1 MTLQWGILFSGQ
13 GAQKTGMG
21 LDCYEQSNVFRQVI
35 DASSQELQMDLS
47 KVLRNE
53 NGELDH
59 TRNVQPALVAVS
71 LGLYAMLQH
80 DLPQLDIR
88 ASVGLSLGEYSALI
102 ASGKLPFK
110 AGMRILK
117 ARALAMERDSQ
128 AAEGKMYAIVDPQ
141 DVVQILTLCQQQCS
155 PGQVIQIANYNS
167 PHQIVIG
174 GNATAA
180 QQVAKMVQDQHL
192 AAKVIELRVEG
203 AFHTPLYTGTH
214 HELARVIHEDDFVA
228 NSKCVLSN
236 TTGKNFEAD
245 SVAKTLV
252 DQVVQPTHFG
262 DCLQRMID
270 EDQVN
275 ATLEIGAGKALTS
288 FARQVDPQLQRERIT
303 NYRDYQRFI
312 EKAGEKEWI

>member
-21 LDCYEQSNVFRQVI
+21 LDCYEKDNVFRQVI
-35 DASSQELQMDLS
+35 DASSQELQLDLT

-71 LGLYAMLQH
+71 LGFYAMLQH
-80 DLPQLDIR
+80 DLPQLDVR
-88 ASVGLSLGEYSALI
+88 ASVGLSLGEYSALM
-102 ASGKLPFK
+102 ASGKLPFQN
-110 AGMRILK
+110 GMRILK
-117 ARALAMERDSQ
+117 ARAIAMERDSQ
-128 AAEGKMYAIVDPQ
+128 STEGKMYAIIDPQ
-141 DVVQILTLCQQQCS
+141 DIDQITALCQQQC
-155 PGQVIQIANYNS
+155 QVDQRVQIANYNS

-174 GNATAA
+174 GNAVVT
-180 QQVAKMVQDQHL
+180 QQVAKAIQSQQL

-214 HELARVIHEDDFVA
+214 HELARMIQKDDFVA

-236 TTGKNFEAD
+236 TTGEKFEPD
-245 SVAKTLV
+245 SIATTLIN
-252 DQVVQPTHFG
+252 QVVQPTHFG

-270 EDQVN
+270 ENQVS
-275 ATLEIGAGKALTS
+275 ATLEIGAGKALSS
-288 FARQVDPQLQRERIT
+288 FVRQVNPQLHRERIT
-303 NYRDYQRFI
+303 SYRNYQRFI
-312 EKAGEKEWI
+312 EKAREKEWI